1 MCLLSLSR
9 LNARH
14 FAPKDVAPEDYV
26 ARVVKFLKGTAIGS
40 LIAVPCTSVVAPA
53 RSCLLVEARA
63 REYVV
68 KLHDTLTGES
78 HTSSD
83 AFDSDKE
90 TLVTGVPS
98 TVVALPEEVYLAN
111 SDPAWSP
118 TAPRGKT
125 TAVSSEFVSLGDRVV
140 TLRSD
145 SGVPLRSHG
154 TVVGIHSQFVEVIFD
169 NAFAAGTQLNGKCL
183 TSRGKMVPLNSLLNL
198 SDPRPVLVHEGDKAA
213 ASRQQAE
220 DAARA
225 AAGQAPL
232 AAAEQRKGSQ
242 KGPKQTPQVQKA
254 QPVAGA
260 NDLVAAALAAMEAE
274 GAGKGG
280 AKGGKAS
287 AKAKGQQDKAKDA
300 APAAAAKDNKA
311 KDAAAP
317 AAAKGNDNAKGQK
330 DNAPV
335 SAAAPK
341 GKATAKPA
349 AVAPAAA
356 AAAKPA
362 SKPAAAAKPAPA
374 AAAAAAAKP
383 VTAVDEHEVPLSAL
397 GFAAPVTAAA
407 AAAAMTSPG
416 HSVVSNLRQML
427 AAADAAGGSPAAPA
441 AAGGLAGAAGAMATP
456 VPGVSG
462 IPVGGAYAALSSGYT
477 GYSVSTA
484 SNVLYSSHASANANN
499 NSAVPAAAAAAGAVP
514 AGYVYPAQYGQYAA
528 PHYAAPPMG
537 LGMGMGMLP
546 MGGHMGSPMGPMG
559 GPMMGMGMGSPYAN
573 NNNNGAPNA
582 QYPQQRG
589 PNGQPR

>member
-1 MCLLSLSR
+1 M
-9 LNARH
+9 
-14 FAPKDVAPEDYV
+14 

-441 AAGGLAGAAGAMATP
+441 AAGGLAAPRCPPPPTCSTHRTRAPMPTTTALCPPPRLPRAPCPPATCTP
-456 VPGVSG
+456 R
-462 IPVGGAYAALSSGYT
+462 
-477 GYSVSTA
+477 STA
-484 SNVLYSSHASANANN
+484 STPRRTTRRRRWGLAWAWACCRW
-499 NSAVPAAAAAAGAVP
+499 AATW
-514 AGYVYPAQYGQYAA
+514 A
-528 PHYAAPPMG
+528 PRWDPWADP
-537 LGMGMGMLP
+537 
-546 MGGHMGSPMGPMG
+546 
-559 GPMMGMGMGSPYAN
+559 
-573 NNNNGAPNA
+573 
-582 QYPQQRG
+582 
-589 PNGQPR
+589 